1 MLEVAGQQ
9 SWPEGHSQGLSLHE
23 AGPLLVE
30 VPQAITAMKA
40 SENRRPGTPDRTRIR
55 IHEGAA
61 APPPALPRLRPP
73 WYAPLM
79 RSFLLPLFLLAAA
92 ACSSSSSSSGSGS
105 DASTAPCNENP
116 WECPSGQTCWPVT
129 ATSFQCL
136 NAGPG
141 TVGSTCA
148 NTVGSATCGAGLA
161 CFQAIGASSGSCYTY
176 CSNTDVMHACTGQ
189 DTCAAVELGGT
200 GGPTFNICIPPMTN
214 PDSGTSDSGPAADTG
229 TAPSEAGAG
238 DSATTD

>member
-1 MLEVAGQQ
+1 MRPAQ
-9 SWPEGHSQGLSLHE
+9 
-23 AGPLLVE
+23 
-30 VPQAITAMKA
+30 
-40 SENRRPGTPDRTRIR
+40 RRCGRRAR
-55 IHEGAA
+55 AFL
-61 APPPALPRLRPP
+61 APRPP

-79 RSFLLPLFLLAAA
+79 RPFLLPLFLLAAA

-116 WECPSGQTCWPVT
+116 WECPSGQTCWPVS

-141 TVGSTCA
+141 AVGATCA

-161 CFQAIGASSGSCYTY
+161 CFQALGSASGSCYTY
-176 CSNTDVMHACTGQ
+176 CSNTDVTHACTGP

-200 GGPTFNICIPPMTN
+200 GGPTFSICIPPTTN
-214 PDSGTSDSGPAADTG
+214 PDSGTADSGPAADTG
-229 TAPSEAGAG
+229 TTPTEAGAG
-238 DSATTD
+238 DSATGD